1 MPEKMDVQIQENK
14 FGLES
19 MFTSHLDWNLE
30 FVFWNLIK
38 NIAARPEERILRSL
52 RGGNTCA

>member
-1 MPEKMDVQIQENK
+1 MDVQIQENK
-14 FGLES
+14 FGLER

-38 NIAARPEERILRSL
+38 NIAARSEE
-52 RGGNTCA
+52 